1 MAEAKLRDILE
12 LRERAYRV
20 KFDDDVKSVIVRFAS
35 GYPGTASS
43 ARPSCS
49 SSCRHEL
56 PRDHPDRARTLQCSP
71 HHGGRTLNGSSPH
84 SLRPTA
90 GACIDELAER
100 LQLANGELETFLT
113 TDAAGSSANQW

>member
-1 MAEAKLRDILE
+1 VQLFKRIATNFREIILI
-12 LRERAYRV
+12 A
-20 KFDDDVKSVIVRFAS
+20 
-35 GYPGTASS
+35 P
-43 ARPSCS
+43 
-49 SSCRHEL
+49 
-56 PRDHPDRARTLQCSP
+56 RTLGRSSP

-100 LQLANGELETFLT
+100 LQLANGERETLLS